1 MSRPTLH
8 SSWGTPVAIALVA
21 WVVASSC
28 SYDFD
33 APFDANG
40 VAGAPTH
47 DGGVGGSGA
56 STDGG
61 SGTGGQ
67 SGVGGAGGFG
77 GAGGVGGIGG
87 AGGAGAGGVAGF
99 GGIAGGA
106 GTSGAAG
113 AAGGSGG
120 VAGAGGVAG
129 SAGSAGAGATIAGHE
144 CSVVEPNGTGD
155 EPGGLIPVCC
165 SLLPLEEV
173 DANELLVLVNEH
185 RTTNGES
192 PLAYDEGLASSM
204 QAHLIH
210 EKLHPFSGFIAPES
224 SVSDPP
230 ARAEACGTTMKSS
243 IEASGFTMA
252 SEVMAQWTQDA
263 QADGILLNPNRSR
276 AAAGRFD
283 DLWAI
288 QLGE

>member
-1 MSRPTLH
+1 MFRPTFLT
-8 SSWGTPVAIALVA
+8 SWVTPIVATVVA
-21 WVVASSC
+21 WGVASSC

-33 APFDANG
+33 APFEANG
-40 VAGAPTH
+40 VAGAAAH

-67 SGVGGAGGFG
+67 SGVGGAGGMG
-77 GAGGVGGIGG
+77 GAGGVGGTA
-87 AGGAGAGGVAGF
+87 AGGTAGV

-113 AAGGSGG
+113 AG
-120 VAGAGGVAG
+120 GAGGVAG
-129 SAGSAGAGATIAGHE
+129 SAGAGGVTFAGHT

-230 ARAEACGTTMKSS
+230 TRAAACGTTMKSS
-243 IEASGFTMA
+243 IEASGTMTA

-283 DLWAI
+283 DLWGI